1 MLNETA
7 SSTDDRPV
15 LRSSVRQVPN
25 ENNAV
30 RDELRQIVMSVLM
43 IEREITQEGDKE
55 ISQSLIPL
63 GMDGRLLVSFE
74 GRLLFDSEQA
84 YDRLDKVLKPMN
96 YLPLFREANGKHI
109 VHIAAGRVNPG
120 ERSWTLNLILFIATL
135 FSVLLLGTQIAIGEM
150 GLVDPGFANQIAENW
165 LVELW
170 RGLPYAISILLILGG
185 HELGHYFAAR
195 YHKLSVTLPYFI
207 PAPFISLFGTY
218 GAFIQL
224 REPIRNRKALLDVG
238 ASGPLIGLLIAIP
251 ILVIGLSTSTVGA
264 ISPGGMLEGN
274 SLLYALT
281 KTVLFGRFLPADG
294 IDVTINQLATAGW
307 VGLFI
312 TGLNLLPIG
321 QLDGG
326 HIIYSLIGNRAR
338 VLYIPIMAVLV
349 VLTLRFTE
357 AWLLWLALLF
367 LFGRVYATPLDM
379 ITKLDRRRQLIAVL
393 SLIVFVVTIVP
404 IPFTFVSE
412 GTGGLES
419 QGAMLTVGLV
429 TMLNMFRKR

>member
-1 MLNETA
+1 
-7 SSTDDRPV
+7 
-15 LRSSVRQVPN
+15 
-25 ENNAV
+25 
-30 RDELRQIVMSVLM
+30 
-43 IEREITQEGDKE
+43 
-55 ISQSLIPL
+55 
-63 GMDGRLLVSFE
+63 
-74 GRLLFDSEQA
+74 
-84 YDRLDKVLKPMN
+84 
-96 YLPLFREANGKHI
+96 
-109 VHIAAGRVNPG
+109 
-120 ERSWTLNLILFIATL
+120 
-135 FSVLLLGTQIAIGEM
+135 
-150 GLVDPGFANQIAENW
+150 
-165 LVELW
+165 
-170 RGLPYAISILLILGG
+170 
-185 HELGHYFAAR
+185 
-195 YHKLSVTLPYFI
+195 
-207 PAPFISLFGTY
+207 
-218 GAFIQL
+218 
-224 REPIRNRKALLDVG
+224 
-238 ASGPLIGLLIAIP
+238 
-251 ILVIGLSTSTVGA
+251 
-264 ISPGGMLEGN
+264 
-274 SLLYALT
+274 
-281 KTVLFGRFLPADG
+281 VLFGRFLPADG